1 MPMLP
6 DHYLALARETLA
18 SPHAGEPHWRAAARF
33 AYDAVF
39 LTVAVAVD
47 RDPTTFAGNPRAV
60 REALSMADTASAPAF
75 IALARRYWNTLWLT
89 SLRAERGL
97 DEPVSLADAR
107 LSVALAER
115 VLTARAAG
123 LQ

>member
-6 DHYLALARETLA
+6 EHYLALAREALA
-18 SPHAGEPHWRAAARF
+18 SPQAGEAHWRAATRF

-39 LTVAVAVD
+39 LTVAAAVGL
-47 RDPTTFAGNPRAV
+47 DPTTFAGNTRAV
-60 REALSMADTASAPAF
+60 REALTAADTASAPAF
-75 IALARRYWNTLWLT
+75 IRLARRHWSTLWLA

-97 DEPVSLADAR
+97 DEPVPLADAK

-115 VLTARAAG
+115 VLAARTAG